1 MTFAASVPVDPDR
14 ATGRRWLADELAEPV
29 YDAAEPGL
37 LERAVTWLWE
47 RLSDLEIP
55 EGPGGGIGLA
65 LLALGVLLVVAVVV
79 ARVGPARRAARVRTG
94 EVFAD
99 AVHSADAHRS
109 SADSHAALGEW
120 DLAVRERFRA
130 VVRSLEERTVL
141 DPRPGRTADE
151 AAREAATA
159 LPGLAADLVRGALV
173 FDDVWY
179 GGRPATA
186 AHDATL
192 RALDAAVGGARPV
205 LVAP

>member
-1 MTFAASVPVDPDR
+1 MTFAASVPVEPDR

-37 LERAVTWLWE
+37 LERAVRWLVE

-55 EGPGGGIGLA
+55 AGPGGGIGLA
-65 LLALGVLLVVAVVV
+65 LLVLVALLVVGVVV
-79 ARVGPARRAARVRTG
+79 ARVGPGRRAARLRAG

-99 AVHSADAHRS
+99 AVR
-109 SADSHAALGEW
+109 SADSHRGAADAHASAGEW
-120 DLAVRERFRA
+120 HLAVRERFRA
-130 VVRSLEERTVL
+130 VVRALEERTVL

-159 LPGLAADLVRGALV
+159 LPDLAAELARGARV

-179 GGRPATA
+179 GGQPATS
-186 AHDATL
+186 AHDEQL
-192 RALDAAVGGARPV
+192 RALDAAVRGARPA